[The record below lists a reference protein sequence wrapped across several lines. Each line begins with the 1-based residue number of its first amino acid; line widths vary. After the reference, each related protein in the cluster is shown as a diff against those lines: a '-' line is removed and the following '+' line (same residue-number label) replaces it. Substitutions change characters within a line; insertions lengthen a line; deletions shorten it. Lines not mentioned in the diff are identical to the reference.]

1 MVDSPTKKPK
11 PPPVMPSLPPP
22 PTFKPPLPAERAVS
36 PSPTSKTLFN
46 NPFLAQSPTRAESP
60 TRRPLISQSTMRR
73 SATPDISQSIED
85 SRNDMTDL
93 VARTLGGYPRPKGSE
108 QEFSEQD
115 EDGDET
121 GAGAILP
128 DDTIHHID
136 TNPREPQI
144 LPRGFDI
151 GFCLDWKLDDGIWY
165 PKDSEAT
172 TLDPFADFRF
182 NTVQSLTEGLQGPH
196 GAFFFSLLRGLV
208 HRHAQ
213 LMKGS
218 LSSKA
223 TNKDLKA
230 ANKLLTTTLK
240 DLENKFEDQNLLL
253 VDLQNEVND
262 LRKEKKDLIN
272 ATNQWQDRYDRKKE
286 LIESL
291 QSRVK
296 DAESAVVDARTA
308 LKRETDMLNNM
319 RTMNEQMRA
328 RQALGDAPPERG
340 NLPDQDN
347 LPTGRDKRKARRSK
361 HARLPTGAAPPPD
374 SDPSSSSSDEGR
386 EPDPGRD
393 LPHRRHREREPSHAS
408 QTTATTQTS
417 SRYRMKVS
425 DPPEFNGDRK
435 TYGFWKS
442 KMIHKIKSEKA
453 YFEQEDH
460 PEHERIEYIASR
472 LGLDAHATV
481 KHRLPSHA
489 PAHKCFKTAADLW
502 DYMDQLYEDPDEKE
516 TAAVEFDGFRQGSD
530 QAFDVFYAEF
540 SRLINHLD
548 MTEDTK
554 ISYLKKK
561 VNKRIRD
568 RINNGIEVHSLSQ
581 LVDKCRSMERAI
593 LAQDRDEN
601 RSSRKTVSFKGK
613 KTFTAVRDTPT
624 STTMTTST
632 SVNRVPQL
640 DAATRKKLREENRC
654 FGCKRVGCRTD
665 KPDCPM
671 YRFRTQQETI
681 ARRANANVAKI
692 HALALSPSDDE
703 DADESSLDDES
714 LSQGEESSPV
724 TDSEN

>member
-1 MVDSPTKKPK
+1 M
-11 PPPVMPSLPPP
+11 
-22 PTFKPPLPAERAVS
+22 
-36 PSPTSKTLFN
+36 N
-46 NPFLAQSPTRAESP
+46 
-60 TRRPLISQSTMRR
+60 
-73 SATPDISQSIED
+73 
-85 SRNDMTDL
+85 
-93 VARTLGGYPRPKGSE
+93 
-108 QEFSEQD
+108 
-115 EDGDET
+115 
-121 GAGAILP
+121 
-128 DDTIHHID
+128 
-136 TNPREPQI
+136 
-144 LPRGFDI
+144 
-151 GFCLDWKLDDGIWY
+151 
-165 PKDSEAT
+165 
-172 TLDPFADFRF
+172 
-182 NTVQSLTEGLQGPH
+182 
-196 GAFFFSLLRGLV
+196 
-208 HRHAQ
+208 
-213 LMKGS
+213 GS

-230 ANKLLTTTLK
+230 ANKSLTATLK
-240 DLENKFEDQNLLL
+240 DLEGKFEEQNLLL
-253 VDLQNEVND
+253 IDLQNEVND
-262 LRKEKKDLIN
+262 LTKEKKDLIN

-286 LIESL
+286 LINAL
-291 QSRVK
+291 QSRAK
-296 DAESAVVDARTA
+296 DAESAVVDVQAA

-328 RQALGDAPPERG
+328 RQALGDAPPPG
-340 NLPDQDN
+340 HGDLPDQDN
-347 LPTGRDKRKARRSK
+347 LPIGRDKRKTRRSK

-386 EPDPGRD
+386 EPGPGRD
-393 LPHRRHREREPSHAS
+393 PPHRRHREREPLYVS
-408 QTTATTQTS
+408 QTIATTQTS

-460 PEHERIEYIASR
+460 PEYERIEYIASR

-502 DYMDQLYEDPDEKE
+502 DYLDQLYEDPDEKE
-516 TAAVEFDGFRQGSD
+516 TAAVKFNGFRQGSD
-530 QAFDVFYAEF
+530 QAFNVFYAEF

-554 ISYLKKK
+554 MSYLKKK
-561 VNKRIRD
+561 VNKRMRD

-601 RSSRKTVSFKGK
+601 RSTRKTIAFKNGK

-632 SVNRVPQL
+632 SVTRVPQL
-640 DAATRKKLREENRC
+640 DAAMRRKLRDENRC

-692 HALALSPSDDE
+692 NALALSHSDDE
-703 DADESSLDDES
+703 DDGESLTDNEP
-714 LSQGEESSPV
+714 LSQGEESSSPV